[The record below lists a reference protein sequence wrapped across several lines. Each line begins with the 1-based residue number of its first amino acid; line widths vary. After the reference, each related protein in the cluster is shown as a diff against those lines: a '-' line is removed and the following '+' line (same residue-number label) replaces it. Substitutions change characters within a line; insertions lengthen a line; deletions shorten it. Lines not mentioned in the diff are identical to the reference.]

1 VLVHQKQNPLAL
13 LLVEALA
20 LATHQQTPCWYTGLN
35 IRPAACCRYAVGL
48 FNRDTNRLRLVPM
61 AGDGVAVRLEPRIKG
76 VQYIPKAA
84 TAEEVAA
91 RAAAAEDLAHQR
103 QRNVK

>member
-1 VLVHQKQNPLAL
+1 M
-13 LLVEALA
+13 
-20 LATHQQTPCWYTGLN
+20 
-35 IRPAACCRYAVGL
+35 GL
-48 FNRDTNRLRLVPM
+48 FDRYTRRLRLVPL

-76 VQYIPKAA
+76 VEYLPKAA

-91 RAAAAEDLAHQR
+91 RTAAAADLAHQR